1 MTSTGSLFTQ
11 ILALFQRSDFAR
23 HARELK
29 AERHARGFSCWSQFV
44 AMLFCQLAQA
54 RSLREI
60 SDGLKSCEGKLKHL
74 GLEAEPKRSTL
85 SYANAH
91 RPWELYEKLFY
102 DLLAQCQAISPKK
115 KFRFKNR
122 LLTLDS
128 TTIELCANMF
138 DWAQWRQTKGAV
150 KLHLLLDHDG
160 YLPVFGHVTDGKV
173 GDVKVAQRLDFP
185 KGSIVALDRGYT
197 DYRLYARWTKA
208 GVFFVT
214 RIKANANCLR
224 LKSLPVPK
232 NGAVLRDEIIR
243 LRPFDAGRPDLPDL
257 RRIVVWLEDKQ
268 EELVILTN
276 NFTLAAS
283 TIAAIYKQ
291 RWQIELFFKLLKQQL
306 KIKTFV
312 GTSANAVRIQ
322 IWTALIAVLIVRY
335 LQFRSAFKWAVSN
348 LVALLRWNLFSYRNL
363 WEWLNRPFDT
373 PPEPAL
379 QLQLNL
385 DSIGASAH
393 QPDFK
398 NGYIRPITPIKPMLS
413 LLRTG

>member
-1 MTSTGSLFTQ
+1 MSNTASLFTQ
-11 ILALFQRSDFAR
+11 ILSLFQRSDFAR
-23 HARELK
+23 HARELQ

-60 SDGLKSCEGKLKHL
+60 VDGLKSCEGKLKHL

-91 RPWELYEKLFY
+91 RPWQLYRQLFY

-122 LLTLDS
+122 LLTMDS
-128 TTIELCANMF
+128 TTVELCVSMF
-138 DWAQWRQTKGAV
+138 DWARWRRTKGAV

-160 YLPVFGHVTDGKV
+160 YLPVFGHVTEGKT
-173 GDVKVAQRLDFP
+173 GDVKIAQKLDFA
-185 KGSIVALDRGYT
+185 KGSIVALDRAYT
-197 DYRLYARWTKA
+197 DYKLFTRWTRE
-208 GVFFVT
+208 GVYFVS
-214 RIKANANCLR
+214 R
-224 LKSLPVPK
+224 LKKNADIQIVENYPVPK
-232 NGAVLRDEIIR
+232 GKKVLKDQRVR
-243 LRPFDAGRPDLPDL
+243 LQAFVAGRPDLDDL
-257 RRIVVWLEDKQ
+257 RMVTVWLEDKQ
-268 EELVILTN
+268 EELVLLTN
-276 NFTLAAS
+276 HVELAAS
-283 TIAAIYKQ
+283 TIAAIYKE

-312 GTSANAVRIQ
+312 GTTANAVRIQ
-322 IWTALIAVLIVRY
+322 IWTALIAVLILRY

-348 LVALLRWNLFSYRNL
+348 LVALLRWNLFSYRDL

-373 PPEPAL
+373 PPAPSR

-385 DSIGASAH
+385 DSTC
-393 QPDFK
+393 P
-398 NGYIRPITPIKPMLS
+398 
-413 LLRTG
+413 TG

>member
-1 MTSTGSLFTQ
+1 MNSTGSLFSQ
-11 ILALFQRSDFAR
+11 ILSLFQRSDFAR
-23 HARELK
+23 HVRELK
-29 AERHARGFSCWSQFV
+29 VEHRAKGFSSWEQFV

-60 SDGLKSCEGKLKHL
+60 SDGLKCCEGKLKHL
-74 GLEAEPKRSTL
+74 GLENEPKRSTL

-91 RPWELYEKLFY
+91 RPWELYQKLFY
-102 DLLAQCQAISPKK
+102 DLLEQCQAISPKK

-122 LLTLDS
+122 LLTMDS
-128 TTIELCANMF
+128 TTVELCASIF
-138 DWAQWRQTKGAV
+138 DWARWRQTKGAV

-173 GDVKVAQRLDFP
+173 GDVKVAQSLDFP
-185 KGSIVALDRGYT
+185 KGSIVAMDRGYN
-197 DYRLYARWTKA
+197 DYRLFTRWTRE
-208 GVFFVT
+208 GIYFVS
-214 RIKANANCLR
+214 R
-224 LKSLPVPK
+224 LKKNADIQIVENYSVPK
-232 NGAVLRDEIIR
+232 GSNLLKDQKVR
-243 LRPFDAGRPDLPDL
+243 LQAFVAGRPDLEDL
-257 RRIVVWLEDKQ
+257 RMVTVWLEDKQ
-268 EELVILTN
+268 EELVLLTN
-276 NFTLAAS
+276 HFELAAS
-283 TIAAIYKQ
+283 TIAAIYKE

-322 IWTALIAVLIVRY
+322 IWTALIAVLVVRY

-373 PPEPAL
+373 PPEPSL

-385 DSIGASAH
+385 DSIGASGQA
-393 QPDFK
+393 
-398 NGYIRPITPIKPMLS
+398 TS
-413 LLRTG
+413 S

>member
-1 MTSTGSLFTQ
+1 MNPTGSLFSQ
-11 ILALFQRSDFAR
+11 ILSLFQRSDFVR
-23 HARELK
+23 HVRELK

-74 GLEAEPKRSTL
+74 GLEVEPKRSTL

-102 DLLAQCQAISPKK
+102 DLLGQCQAISPKK

-122 LLTLDS
+122 LLTMDS
-128 TTIELCANMF
+128 TTVELCASMF
-138 DWAQWRQTKGAV
+138 DWAQWRQTKGAI

-185 KGSIVALDRGYT
+185 KGSIVALDRGYI
-197 DYRLYARWTKA
+197 DYRLFTRWTRE
-208 GVFFVT
+208 GVYFVS
-214 RIKANANCLR
+214 R
-224 LKSLPVPK
+224 LKKNADIQIVEDYPVPK
-232 NGAVLRDEIIR
+232 GSNVLKDQKVR
-243 LRPFDAGRPDLPDL
+243 LQAFVAGRPDLEDL
-257 RRIVVWLEDKQ
+257 RMVTVWLEDKQ
-268 EELVILTN
+268 EELVLLTN
-276 NFTLAAS
+276 HFELAAS
-283 TIAAIYKQ
+283 TIAAIYKE

-322 IWTALIAVLIVRY
+322 IWTALIAVLVIRY

-348 LVALLRWNLFSYRNL
+348 LVALLRWNLFSYRDL

-373 PPEPAL
+373 PPEPSL

-385 DSIGASAH
+385 DSTS
-393 QPDFK
+393 P
-398 NGYIRPITPIKPMLS
+398 
-413 LLRTG
+413 TG

>member
-1 MTSTGSLFTQ
+1 MANTASLFTQ
-11 ILALFQRSDFAR
+11 ILSLFQRSDFAR
-23 HARELK
+23 HVREFK
-29 AERHARGFSCWSQFV
+29 AERHARGFSSWSQFV

-60 SDGLKSCEGKLKHL
+60 TDGLKSCEGKLKHL
-74 GLEAEPKRSTL
+74 GLEVEPSRSTL

-122 LLTLDS
+122 LLTMDS
-128 TTIELCANMF
+128 TTVELCASMF
-138 DWAQWRQTKGAV
+138 DWARWRQTKGAV

-173 GDVKVAQRLDFP
+173 GDIKVAQRLDFP
-185 KGSIVALDRGYT
+185 KGSIVALDRGYL
-197 DYRLYARWTKA
+197 DYRLFSRWTRE
-208 GVFFVT
+208 GVYFVS
-214 RIKANANCLR
+214 R
-224 LKSLPVPK
+224 LKKNADIQVVEDYPVPK
-232 NGAVLRDEIIR
+232 GSKVLKDQKVR
-243 LRPFDAGRPDLPDL
+243 LQAFVAGRPDLEDL
-257 RRIVVWLEDKQ
+257 RMVTVWLEDKQ
-268 EELVILTN
+268 EELVLLTN
-276 NFTLAAS
+276 HFELAAS
-283 TIAAIYKQ
+283 TIAAIYKE

-312 GTSANAVRIQ
+312 GTTANAVRTQ
-322 IWTALIAVLIVRY
+322 IWTALIAVLIIRY

-379 QLQLNL
+379 QLQFNL
-385 DSIGASAH
+385 DSTS
-393 QPDFK
+393 P
-398 NGYIRPITPIKPMLS
+398 
-413 LLRTG
+413 TG

>member
-1 MTSTGSLFTQ
+1 MSNTASLFTQ
-11 ILALFQRSDFAR
+11 ILSLFQRSDFAR

-44 AMLFCQLAQA
+44 SMLFCQLAQA

-102 DLLAQCQAISPKK
+102 DLLAQCQAVSPRK

-128 TTIELCANMF
+128 TTVELCASMF
-138 DWAQWRQTKGAV
+138 DWAHWRQTKGAV

-173 GDVKVAQRLDFP
+173 GDVKVAQTLDFP

-197 DYRLYARWTKA
+197 DYRLFTRWTRA
-208 GVFFVT
+208 GVYFVS
-214 RIKANANCLR
+214 R
-224 LKSLPVPK
+224 LKKNADIQVVEDYSVPK
-232 NGAVLRDEIIR
+232 GSNVLKDQKVR
-243 LRPFDAGRPDLPDL
+243 LQAFVAGRPDLEDL
-257 RRIVVWLEDKQ
+257 RMVTVWLEDKQ
-268 EELVILTN
+268 EELVLLTN
-276 NFTLAAS
+276 HFKLAAS
-283 TIAAIYKQ
+283 TIAAIYKE

-312 GTSANAVRIQ
+312 GTTANAVRIQ
-322 IWTALIAVLIVRY
+322 IWTALIAVLIIRY
-335 LQFRSAFKWAVSN
+335 LQFRSAFQWAVSN
-348 LVALLRWNLFSYRNL
+348 LVALLRWNLFSYRDL
-363 WEWLNRPFDT
+363 WVWLDRPFDT
-373 PPEPAL
+373 PPAPSA

-385 DSIGASAH
+385 DSITAS
-393 QPDFK
+393 
-398 NGYIRPITPIKPMLS
+398 G
-413 LLRTG
+413 

>member
-1 MTSTGSLFTQ
+1 MSNTASLFTQ
-11 ILALFQRSDFAR
+11 ILSLFQRSDFAR

-74 GLEAEPKRSTL
+74 GLEVEPKRSTL

-115 KFRFKNR
+115 TFRFKNR
-122 LLTLDS
+122 LLTMDS
-128 TTIELCANMF
+128 TAVELCASMF
-138 DWAQWRQTKGAV
+138 DWARWRQTKGAV
-150 KLHLLLDHDG
+150 KLHLLLDHEG

-173 GDVKVAQRLDFP
+173 GDVKVAQTLDFP
-185 KGSIVALDRGYT
+185 KGSIVAMDRGYN
-197 DYRLYARWTKA
+197 DYRLFTRWTRE
-208 GVFFVT
+208 GVYFVS
-214 RIKANANCLR
+214 R
-224 LKSLPVPK
+224 LKKNADIQIVEDYPVP
-232 NGAVLRDEIIR
+232 NGSNVLKDQKVR
-243 LRPFDAGRPDLPDL
+243 LQAFVAGRPDLEDL
-257 RRIVVWLEDKQ
+257 RMVTVWLEDKQ
-268 EELVILTN
+268 EELVLLTN
-276 NFTLAAS
+276 HFELAAS
-283 TIAAIYKQ
+283 TIAAIYKE

-322 IWTALIAVLIVRY
+322 IWTALVAVLIIRY

-348 LVALLRWNLFSYRNL
+348 LVALLRWNLFSYRDL

-373 PPEPAL
+373 PPQPSM

-385 DSIGASAH
+385 DSTS
-393 QPDFK
+393 P
-398 NGYIRPITPIKPMLS
+398 
-413 LLRTG
+413 TG

>member
-1 MTSTGSLFTQ
+1 MVRTGSLFSQ
-11 ILALFQRSDFAR
+11 ILSLFQRHDFAR

-29 AERHARGFSCWSQFV
+29 ADYHSRGFSSWDQFV

-74 GLEAEPKRSTL
+74 GLESEPKRSTL

-91 RPWELYEKLFY
+91 RPWQLYQRLFY

-128 TTIELCANMF
+128 TTVELCTSLF

-160 YLPVFGHVTDGKV
+160 YLPVFGHVTDGKTA
-173 GDVKVAQRLDFP
+173 DVKVAQTLDFP
-185 KGSIVALDRGYT
+185 KGSMVVLDRGYT
-197 DYRLYARWTKA
+197 DYKLYARWTRRK
-208 GVFFVT
+208 VLFVS
-214 RIKANANCLR
+214 RLKANADVLPV
-224 LKSLPVPK
+224 KSLSPSKDPRVRK
-232 NGAVLRDEIIR
+232 DEIIC
-243 LRPFDAGRPDLPDL
+243 LNPFMAGRPDLPDL
-257 RRIVVWLEDKQ
+257 RRVVIWLEDKEQ
-268 EELVILTN
+268 ELELLTN
-276 NFTLAAS
+276 HFDLAAS
-283 TIAAIYKQ
+283 TIAAIYKE

-312 GTSANAVRIQ
+312 GTSANAVQIQ
-322 IWTALIAVLIVRY
+322 IWTALIAVLVLRY
-335 LQFRSAFKWAVSN
+335 LQFRSNFRWALSN

-363 WEWLNRPFDT
+363 WQWLDRPFDT
-373 PPEPAL
+373 PPAAAE
-379 QLQLNL
+379 QLQFNL
-385 DSIGASAH
+385 DSIGSS
-393 QPDFK
+393 
-398 NGYIRPITPIKPMLS
+398 G
-413 LLRTG
+413 